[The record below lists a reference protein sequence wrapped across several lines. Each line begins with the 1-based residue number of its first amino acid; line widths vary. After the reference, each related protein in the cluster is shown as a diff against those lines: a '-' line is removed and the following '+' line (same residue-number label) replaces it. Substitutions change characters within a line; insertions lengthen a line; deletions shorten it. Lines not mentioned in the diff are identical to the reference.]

1 MKIIVD
7 EVPKMAYK
15 CLFSNYDYGYHQCQ
29 LTKADCYLDCILFCA
44 NRSLVYS
51 PYFRCAHFAV
61 ADGAYALA

>member
-29 LTKADCYLDCILFCA
+29 LTKADCYLDC
-44 NRSLVYS
+44 NK
-51 PYFRCAHFAV
+51 RCELLLSIKQMKAGGENEI
-61 ADGAYALA
+61 D